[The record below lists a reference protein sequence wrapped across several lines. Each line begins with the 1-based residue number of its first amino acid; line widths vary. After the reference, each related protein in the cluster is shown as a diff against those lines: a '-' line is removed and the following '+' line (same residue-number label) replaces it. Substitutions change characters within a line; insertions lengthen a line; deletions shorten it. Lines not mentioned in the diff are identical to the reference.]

1 MQVLS
6 PSKPPPP
13 AENHPM
19 GLQRARN
26 LPALGQTALD
36 RRNQPYTRQKG
47 AWLPKINTNLLTTPP
62 SCRTNT
68 RLRSP
73 HSLQRLLI
81 VSASRKIKL
90 SGRQVS
96 LRGVPCWAL
105 GISIL
110 FSSSLQLLASSCCG
124 VSGIFFSQAV
134 VGHLPSP
141 EEQHFQ
147 TPAFPNP
154 SARAEPPTTC

>member
-6 PSKPPPP
+6 PSKPPFPT
-13 AENHPM
+13 ENHPT

-47 AWLPKINTNLLTTPP
+47 ARLPKLTTPP
-62 SCRTNT
+62 SHRTNT

-73 HSLQRLLI
+73 RSLQRLLI
-81 VSASRKIKL
+81 ISASRKIKL
-90 SGRQVS
+90 SGRKVS
-96 LRGVPCWAL
+96 LRGVPRWAL

-124 VSGIFFSQAV
+124 VSGLFFSQAV
-134 VGHLPSP
+134 TGYLPSP
-141 EEQHFQ
+141 VQQHF
-147 TPAFPNP
+147 
-154 SARAEPPTTC
+154 